1 MGYSVLP
8 GLRVEGELFYGFAR
22 VKKNVY
28 SGTRVTF
35 SGTTTSHDGKI
46 NQPIKGNAKM
56 LGGMVNAWY
65 DIDTGTALSPFIGG
79 GIGVFQ
85 ADFGSLKW
93 DTQQVTRD
101 IARPILTPQIRPSAE
116 AAFATANGLLP
127 SNQQLADGT
136 PEYAAA
142 EAAAVNAAVDEA
154 LARLPKAPR
163 PKDKDTVFAY
173 QVGGGIGYRVDESM
187 TVHLS
192 YKYQVAAG
200 LQFDG
205 KSGPTS
211 VKTKTDMK
219 IHLFE
224 IGFRYHF

>member
-1 MGYSVLP
+1 
-8 GLRVEGELFYGFAR
+8 
-22 VKKNVY
+22 
-28 SGTRVTF
+28 
-35 SGTTTSHDGKI
+35 
-46 NQPIKGNAKM
+46 M

-65 DIDTGTALSPFIGG
+65 DIDTGSAFSPFIGG

-85 ADFGSLKW
+85 ADFGSVKW

-101 IARPILTPQIRPSAE
+101 IARPILTPRIQPLAD
-116 AAFATANGLLP
+116 AAFMATNDALP
-127 SNQQLADGT
+127 ANQQLTAGT
-136 PEYAAA
+136 PQYEAA
-142 EAAAVNAAVDEA
+142 ERAAVNAAVDQA
-154 LARLPKAPR
+154 IAALPKAPR

-173 QVGGGIGYRVDESM
+173 QIGGGIGYRVDESI
-187 TVHLS
+187 TVQLG
-192 YKYQVAAG
+192 YKYQAAAG

-224 IGFRYHF
+224 VGLRYQF